1 MTELYA
7 VPTEGIHDKLKSL
20 LSRHIPAP
28 FDILRT
34 ENGKPYIENDPVF
47 FSLSHSGEKG
57 LIAISDRPVG
67 VDLEVEKSRSLLH
80 VLSRFS
86 ERERAEISSDRDFLL
101 HWTAREAFI
110 KMKGATLAQCF
121 GKLEYFG
128 GKIYI
133 CGEEQN
139 CKIAAHILSYGVAS
153 VCRE

>member
-7 VPTEGIHDKLKSL
+7 VPAADIHDKLNSL

-28 FDILRT
+28 FEILRT
-34 ENGKPYIENDPVF
+34 ENGKPYIENNPVF
-47 FSLSHSGEKG
+47 FSISHSGEKG

-67 VDLEVEKSRSLLH
+67 VDIEVEKSRSYLH

-86 ERERAEISSDRDFLL
+86 EREREEISTERDFLL

-110 KMKGATLAQCF
+110 KMKGATLAQYF

-128 GKIYI
+128 GKIYLD
-133 CGEEQN
+133 GKVQP
-139 CKIAAHILSYGVAS
+139 CKITAHILARGVAG
-153 VCRE
+153 VCKE